1 MATEP
6 WANTISLD
14 TPAGQVLKKLTA
26 LLPQDRRFNI
36 TVFGSAP
43 IQMTVAPSL
52 LSADIDL
59 FCDDANLQ
67 ELVAE
72 ARLGKLHTDFY
83 VQVSSAL
90 NFQTSPLWGT
100 RAQSFQLGNCTF
112 VIPHPIDI
120 LIAKLN
126 RLDEKDLEAFRVV
139 RKRTGHPT
147 EAELVAELQMAVD
160 LFRPR
165 FDNECAPDFSTNT
178 RRLWPLLYGR
188 EIDVRQ
194 EIIVPALAKRK
205 AGYGLPS
212 RDYKQELR
220 DELAKL

>member
-1 MATEP
+1 MATEL

-14 TPAGQVLKKLTA
+14 TPAGRVLKKLTA
-26 LLPQDRRFNI
+26 LLPQDRRFSI

-59 FCDDANLQ
+59 FCDDASLQ
-67 ELVAE
+67 ELVAA
-72 ARLGKLHTDFY
+72 ARMDKLHTDFY

-100 RAQSFQLGNCTF
+100 RSQSVRIGNCTF

-126 RLDEKDLEAFRVV
+126 RLEEKDLAAFRVV
-139 RKRTGHPT
+139 LKKTGHPT
-147 EAELVAELQMAVD
+147 EAELISELQLAVD

-165 FDNECAPDFSTNT
+165 FDEEGAPDFSTNT

-194 EIIVPALAKRK
+194 EIIVPALAQRK

-212 RDYKQELR
+212 RDYKQELKE
-220 DELAKL
+220 ELARR